1 MGQGDATQFTLGSSS
16 AGLQPARGAL
26 TLVDGLDLKNVGGDP
41 HGSGKGR
48 RLRGG
53 RRSRKDERPR
63 RRNGERR
70 ALGRAGPDPFP
81 EQEDP
86 ERQESREQQAFF
98 HVVLRAR
105 DWAGG
110 FRAHGT
116 GSNPPGRNGW
126 QRTSRDSAS
135 HAPRRKP

>member
-1 MGQGDATQFTLGSSS
+1 ERRPGHVVLERRQ
-16 AGLQPARGAL
+16 ARL
-26 TLVDGLDLKNVGGDP
+26 RSRDP

-126 QRTSRDSAS
+126 QRTRRASAS
-135 HAPRRKP
+135 HAPRRKPERSLASPA